1 MKFYLTFI
9 LFIFTNILFS
19 QELHLDYE
27 ELIKLTLQNNLT
39 IKTYQ
44 EKLNQ
49 AKLREKEN
57 FLGTLPQIK
66 LSGRYSRLSEIEP
79 FIIQLPF
86 VPGSPILRIYEPVE
100 EQYFTRISLDL
111 PLFTGLRQINSI
123 KAQKK
128 IVDAS
133 EEELR
138 QTKSE
143 IIYKSK
149 ELYLKLL
156 LAYKSLKLIEANIEF
171 LESQRNVAQKFFE
184 NGLLQQNE
192 LLKIDIALTQARI
205 KFYDHQNIINNL
217 NLALCHILNIDLGTK
232 ILPSDNPDKIL
243 QNIVQEELR
252 INQKPDILALKNL
265 IAANEYLK
273 KVNYGSLLPNIF
285 LNAGYDYAKPN
296 PKYFPVKNEWKYSW
310 DINFVFQLTLW
321 DWLIPLNRSRQVEL
335 QIKQME
341 YQLEQLTKKSE
352 IEKIDLLNKLKNEEN
367 KIKLLELESKYA
379 NENLRIAENKFKEGL
394 ITSTDLLDANRQKV
408 EAETKLL
415 ESKINKILLN
425 EELKKLYGLY

>member
-44 EKLNQ
+44 EKLSQ

-57 FLGTLPQIK
+57 FLGILPQIK
-66 LSGRYSRLSEIEP
+66 LSGRYSRLSEIDP

-86 VPGSPILRIYEPVE
+86 VPGSPSLRIYEPVE

-128 IVDAS
+128 IVDAN

-156 LAYKSLKLIEANIEF
+156 LAYRSLKLIEANIEF
-171 LESQRNVAQKFFE
+171 LESQRNVAQKFLE

-205 KFYDHQNIINNL
+205 KFHDHQNIITNL

-243 QNIVQEELR
+243 QIIVQEELST
-252 INQKPDILALKNL
+252 NQKPDILALKNL

-273 KVNYGSLLPNIF
+273 KVSYGSLLPNIF

-341 YQLEQLTKKSE
+341 YHLEQLTKKSE

-367 KIKLLELESKYA
+367 KIKLLELEAKYA

-415 ESKINKILLN
+415 ETKINKILLN
-425 EELKKLYGLY
+425 EELKILYGLY